1 MLSKVSL
8 LIVLFV
14 SLSGC
19 LEKCE
24 VMLVVSKSKCTFDRD
39 ENARVCVVRL
49 GKKKNLKKGVRGRVN
64 ATRLPEPL
72 IVGDTQVKVCSRE
85 GRRFYEKI

>member
-1 MLSKVSL
+1 MFSKVSL
-8 LIVLFV
+8 LFLLFFT
-14 SLSGC
+14 LSGC

-49 GKKKNLKKGVRGRVN
+49 GKKKNVKRGVRGRVN

-72 IVGDTQVKVCSRE
+72 IVGDTQVKVCSRA